1 MKFLSVIAALALM
14 PIPPLLLSIAS
25 PARAAEPAQAPLE
38 PFVATYQVFHGGRA
52 LGNATMQVVRAE
64 GARWRIDL
72 TMKGSGLMRLTGL
85 NLQQSTVFDT
95 DGRNYRPLSQSMV
108 RRAVFAGRKT
118 TGVYDWNARSA
129 RWSGDVKQTRRAPV
143 PLRPG
148 DMSGL
153 LINLAIIRDA
163 APGMTLRYRFVD
175 DGRARDHAYSVAPA
189 TETVQVGDISYDAMR
204 VTRAQDGGEE
214 TVLWVA
220 AGVPT
225 PIRILQREDGKDT
238 TDLRLIEYKGAQP

>member
-1 MKFLSVIAALALM
+1 MKLFSVIAALALA
-14 PIPPLLLSIAS
+14 PIPTLMVSLAS
-25 PARAAEPAQAPLE
+25 PVRAAEPAQAALE
-38 PFVATYQVFHGGRA
+38 PFVATYEVLHGGRA
-52 LGNATMQVVRAE
+52 LGNATMQVVRAD
-64 GARWRIDL
+64 GPRWRIDL

-95 DGRNYRPLSQSMV
+95 DGGNYRPLSQAMV
-108 RRAVFAGRKT
+108 RRALFAGKKT
-118 TGVYDWNARSA
+118 TGVYDWNARTA

-143 PLRPG
+143 PLQPG

-153 LINLAIIRDA
+153 LINLAVIRDA
-163 APGMTLRYRFVD
+163 APGRTLRYRFVD
-175 DGRARDHAYSVAPA
+175 DGRARDHIYTVATE